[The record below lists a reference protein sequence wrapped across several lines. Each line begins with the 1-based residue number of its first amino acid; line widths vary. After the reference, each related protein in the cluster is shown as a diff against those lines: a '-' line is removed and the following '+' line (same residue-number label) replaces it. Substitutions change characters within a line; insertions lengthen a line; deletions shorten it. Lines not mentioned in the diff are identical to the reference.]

1 MSSSALTF
9 SDSSIDAIWGPGFIG
24 FIVSVGLYGLTI
36 SQTLHYYQYYYHED
50 EITLKLL
57 VLLVLIEVHWIHFT
71 STRQPIPFGAISSKG
86 GLARP
91 SAMRSLGMQ
100 LIASLMT
107 TYVIT
112 FIVQSYYGYR
122 VFKVSRHNK
131 IIVGAICFFA
141 LVQLASGTAFV
152 AEEINASAN
161 SRTDIFSNSAVLI
174 LELSSTVLGDLLDHL
189 RDGLVPSCRANWNAD
204 LVHRLVVHAINMGMI
219 GGVVALVQLIVFV
232 ARRREMLFFAPNL
245 VVSKCYVN
253 SLLATLNARH
263 SIRDAR
269 DAWMDDDNAHGI
281 VLHRVGHHASAGLW
295 GRHKTPMDMKEL
307 RRFRLAMQ
315 KHADSM
321 SMATAGDE
329 EVPHDRKY
337 ADRGDAKSALKNY
350 EIKAQGSVY
359 VMGDLAA

>member
-1 MSSSALTF
+1 MSSSALSF
-9 SDSSIDAIWGPGFIG
+9 SDTSIDAMWGPGFIG

-36 SQTLHYYQYYYHED
+36 SQTLHYYQYYYRED
-50 EITLKLL
+50 ELTLKLL
-57 VLLVLIEVHWIHFT
+57 VLLIFSLDSFHVYTTAHSFWRYFIEGRVV
-71 STRQPIPFGAISSKG
+71 ST
-86 GLARP
+86 
-91 SAMRSLGMQ
+91 LGNALPWQ

-131 IIVGAICFFA
+131 IILGAICFFA
-141 LVQLASGTAFV
+141 LVQLASGAAFV
-152 AEEINASAN
+152 AEEINANVN

-174 LELSSTVLGDLLDHL
+174 LELSSTVLGDLLITCATVWYL
-189 RDGLVPSCRANWNAD
+189 RAERTGMQMTEK
-204 LVHRLVVHAINMGMI
+204 LVHRLVVHAINMGMV

-281 VLHRVGHHASAGLW
+281 VLHRVGNHSSAGLW
-295 GRHKTPMDMKEL
+295 GRHKTPMDTKEL

-321 SMATAGDE
+321 STATAGDE

-350 EIKAQGSVY
+350 EIKTQGSVF

>member
-1 MSSSALTF
+1 MSSSALTS
-9 SDSSIDAIWGPGFIG
+9 SDNSIDAIWGPGFIG

-50 EITLKLL
+50 ELPLKLL
-57 VLLVLIEVHWIHFT
+57 VLIVFSMDSFHVYATAHSFWRYFIEGRVI
-71 STRQPIPFGAISSKG
+71 ST
-86 GLARP
+86 
-91 SAMRSLGMQ
+91 LGNALPWQ

-112 FIVQSYYGYR
+112 FFVQSYYGYR

-131 IIVGAICFFA
+131 IILGAICFFA

-152 AEEINASAN
+152 AEEFNANAN
-161 SRTDIFSNSAVLI
+161 ARTDIFSNSALLI
-174 LELSSTVLGDLLDHL
+174 LELSSTVLGDLLITCATVWYL
-189 RDGLVPSCRANWNAD
+189 RAERTGMQMTEK
-204 LVHRLVVHAINMGMI
+204 LVHRLVIHAINMGMV
-219 GGVVALVQLIVFV
+219 GGLVALVQLIVFV

-281 VLHRVGHHASAGLW
+281 VLHRVGHNASAGLW

-350 EIKAQGSVY
+350 EIKAQGSVF